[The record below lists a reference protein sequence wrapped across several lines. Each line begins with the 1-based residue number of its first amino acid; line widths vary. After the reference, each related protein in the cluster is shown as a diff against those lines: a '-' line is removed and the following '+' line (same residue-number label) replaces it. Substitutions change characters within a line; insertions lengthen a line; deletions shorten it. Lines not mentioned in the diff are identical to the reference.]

1 MSVYVLHSLS
11 IHLKLTPH
19 CKSTI
24 FQQNFLKKVLNRTL
38 LSNRH
43 IHWNLPPAII
53 CKNLQVNFKQCPLWA
68 SQVAQWVKNLPAMQ
82 ETLEIWVRFWGQEDP
97 LEEGTATHSSIL
109 AWRFL
114 WTEEPGKP
122 QSTGCKELNT
132 SEATEHSTAAVSFKK
147 TQQIFTFHCKVCGK
161 QNLSMYVFIY

>member
-1 MSVYVLHSLS
+1 MGFPSGSVGKEPACNARDARDMGS
-11 IHLKLTPH
+11 IL
-19 CKSTI
+19 
-24 FQQNFLKKVLNRTL
+24 
-38 LSNRH
+38 
-43 IHWNLPPAII
+43 
-53 CKNLQVNFKQCPLWA
+53 
-68 SQVAQWVKNLPAMQ
+68 
-82 ETLEIWVRFWGQEDP
+82 GQEDP